1 MGGTLE
7 LFSQLIVIR
16 FHPKFDKALVSKV
29 RVQLWNY
36 WLHFSDSQDLLWLS

>member
-16 FHPKFDKALVSKV
+16 FRPEFDKALVSKV
-29 RVQLWNY
+29 EV
-36 WLHFSDSQDLLWLS
+36 

>member
-1 MGGTLE
+1 MEGTLE

-29 RVQLWNY
+29 GV
-36 WLHFSDSQDLLWLS
+36 